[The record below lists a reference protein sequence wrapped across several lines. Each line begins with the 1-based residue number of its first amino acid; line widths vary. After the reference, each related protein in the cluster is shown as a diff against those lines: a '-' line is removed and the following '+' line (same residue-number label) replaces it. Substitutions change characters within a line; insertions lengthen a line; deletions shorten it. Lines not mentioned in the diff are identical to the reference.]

1 MHGHRMLQ
9 TACIDRPIGRS
20 RNPSSAVWQGRRR
33 GVASGRH
40 GRGRSSSNCA
50 PRFDGALLAHKQ
62 RRAKMRRPELCL
74 VCAPS
79 SCSYLKPNLD
89 LPGVD
94 SELLCQLR
102 ADRKSEDGR
111 RQGMTAVRTQRRA
124 PHGRA
129 PRCEHQPYVG
139 KESAKKIVSSSAFAL
154 SLGTQRRRSP
164 WASGLEDAMRARST
178 RYQFAPLVGPGA
190 GGEGA
195 GRAGSQGRVLASS
208 LAPSAKAGTHLG
220 SRVPRHPTYNLRP
233 KTTCASQV
241 GFRPKS
247 EKTRP
252 F

>member
-1 MHGHRMLQ
+1 MHGTHAWSQDAACCMHRSPHREEPKPF
-9 TACIDRPIGRS
+9 IS
-20 RNPSSAVWQGRRR
+20 
-33 GVASGRH
+33 GVAGPPAW
-40 GRGRSSSNCA
+40 RGIGTTRPGPQQQQLRA
-50 PRFDGALLAHKQ
+50 PPFDGALLAHKQ

-111 RQGMTAVRTQRRA
+111 RQGMSAVRTQRRA

-139 KESAKKIVSSSAFAL
+139 KESAKKMVSSSAFAL

-195 GRAGSQGRVLASS
+195 GRAGSQGRVLASPS
-208 LAPSAKAGTHLG
+208 RQAPKAGTHLA
-220 SRVPRHPTYNLRP
+220 
-233 KTTCASQV
+233 TT
-241 GFRPKS
+241 
-247 EKTRP
+247 
-252 F
+252 